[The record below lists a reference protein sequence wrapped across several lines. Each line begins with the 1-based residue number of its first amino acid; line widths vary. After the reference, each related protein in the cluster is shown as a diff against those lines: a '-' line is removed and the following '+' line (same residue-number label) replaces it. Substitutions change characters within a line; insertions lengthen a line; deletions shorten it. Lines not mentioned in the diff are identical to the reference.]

1 MEKSNIIK
9 KSISYLLSAA
19 MLLSLNGGIG
29 VFADSSFSDTE
40 ILDADIPSYIEKETI
55 NGEEWLVFDSGQD
68 MEWLRN
74 HVLNK
79 EDGEYSGGYYCRHNI
94 ILKNDI
100 NMKDYNGSN
109 NNAQY
114 SGIGWGQQWIG
125 FAGKFDGDGHS
136 IYNLNVYTDTPVGPK
151 GLLFNITKDA
161 TIRNVAVS
169 GELTANRYIGGLIGR
184 TTGSVTIENVVV
196 NGKLR
201 LENANSN
208 SIGGVI
214 GQCGSGQTVGGDKII
229 IRNTAAVGSCV
240 SATSTNP
247 AGGLIGHV
255 YGGYDVNIEN
265 SYAASDLECQGGS
278 VAGLIAGQG
287 TGTLRITNSYYKNTM
302 ADTSIIVMNNNGDAS
317 PIGPDSSFVSVKAI
331 SDEYMKSDDF
341 VNDLGTAFKKDLE
354 TPVANGYPI
363 PKSMN
368 AVEQEFT
375 GFVWSGEPKLIY
387 AAGESFD
394 LGTLTAKATYGSK
407 DYDATITVSN
417 TGELSLADK
426 TITVT
431 ASFNG
436 QSKSKIYD
444 LTVKKLV
451 KLEVTTPPN
460 KTSYYEGDKFSKAGM
475 VVTGTFENE
484 NGEQNTEVI
493 NDYTYSP
500 TTALKADD
508 YMIRIQYLNK
518 SIAYNIDVQ
527 KRYVDRLEIK
537 KMPAN
542 LIYATGEDYDFSD
555 MDVRVYYKHAPT
567 KAVKLK
573 YTSGPSGDGLYT
585 YKVDGN
591 TVTVEYAD
599 KGVTYTQSFEIMRLS
614 SKPKFEN
621 DICMLETADDMV
633 WFSNQVNA
641 CNKSYDAKLVC
652 DIDMSDAIAFKPIGY
667 AVSKGYSSAVFD
679 GNGKKITLNMTTYDT
694 GEITYTGLFGN
705 AVSATIKNLT
715 LDGNIQVNSKDFS
728 VGCIVGG
735 TYNNTIIENCVNK
748 CNIQVSNENSTAQVG
763 GIVGSI
769 GSNDKI
775 VNCIN
780 YGNID
785 VPNQNEVGGICGR
798 MSAYKKDLYIEKCA
812 NFGRV
817 NGKNN
822 VGGIVGCMSSMAH
835 ITDCYSKEN
844 ITGTS
849 ETGGLIGRIKGE
861 DDKVITQGY
870 FAGSVK
876 STEDDASYGVF
887 GNIDAS
893 TNLKISHIYYINSI
907 PNAYPD
913 DVKNNANVKVDDVSS
928 KTSDDLKSA
937 DILKMLGDAYTLAH
951 SEAAGNEG
959 YPVLKMQ
966 VTDEMHTWDEGTVTK
981 EATTEEEGE
990 KTYKC
995 TDPACDATKT
1005 ETIAKIEKPNN
1016 GGGSSSGGSGGGG
1029 GSASTAQKPTVTAG
1043 EGGKTSLS
1051 ANGSTLTI
1059 TPDAGYEISKVTLNG
1074 TDKGAVSSLTGLKT
1088 GDKVTVEFVKK
1099 ADNVVKVTYKDVA
1112 GSDWFNDAVNY
1123 VTEKGLMSG
1132 TGDSL
1137 FSPNADTT
1145 RGMLMTIL
1153 ARMSG
1158 TDTAGSSPW
1167 YQKGLDW
1174 AVSKGISDG
1183 TAPEMLIT
1191 REQLA
1196 TMLYRYAGSPDTTG
1210 SINRFS
1216 DADQVSGY
1224 ALNAVK
1230 WAVEKG
1236 IISGNGNAVTLDPK
1250 GYATRAQM
1258 ATMMMRYCELPA

>member
-1 MEKSNIIK
+1 MKKSNIIK

-29 VFADSSFSDTE
+29 VFADSSFSDSE

-100 NMKDYNGSN
+100 DMKDYNGSN

-229 IRNTAAVGSCV
+229 IRNTAVVGSCV

-317 PIGPDSSFVSVKAI
+317 PIGPDSSFVSVKAV

-354 TPVANGYPI
+354 TPIANGYPI
-363 PKSMN
+363 PKSIN
-368 AVEQEFT
+368 AEEHEFT

-387 AAGESFD
+387 AAGEKFD
-394 LGTLTAKATYGSK
+394 IGTLTAKATYGSK

-417 TGELSLADK
+417 TDELSLNDK

-436 QSKSKIYD
+436 QTESKTYD
-444 LTVKKLV
+444 LTVKKLI

-460 KTSYYEGDKFSKAGM
+460 KITYYEGEKFDATDM
-475 VVTGTFENE
+475 VVTGTFEDE
-484 NGEQNTEVI
+484 NGEQNTEEI
-493 NDYTYSP
+493 TDYKYSP
-500 TTALKADD
+500 DTALTSDD
-508 YMIRIQYLNK
+508 FMIRIQYLNK

-527 KRYVDRLEIK
+527 KRYVDRIEIGK
-537 KMPAN
+537 KPAN
-542 LIYATGEDYDFSD
+542 LLYAADENFDFSD
-555 MDVRVYYKHAPT
+555 MEVYVYYKDAPMF
-567 KAVKLK
+567 KVKLQ
-573 YTSGPSGDGLYT
+573 YTSGQSGNGMYT
-585 YKVDGN
+585 YKVIGN
-591 TVTVEYAD
+591 TVNVEYTD
-599 KGVTYTQSFEIMRLS
+599 KGVTYTQSFDVTRLAS
-614 SKPKFEN
+614 NKPEFVDN
-621 DICMLETADDMV
+621 VCMLETADDMA
-633 WFSNQVNA
+633 WFANQVNG
-641 CNKSYDAKLVC
+641 CNKSYDAKLVN
-652 DIDMSDAIAFKPIGY
+652 DIDLSNSTSFKPIGY
-667 AVSKGYSSAVFD
+667 GYPNLANSYTSAVFD
-679 GNGKKITLNMTTYDT
+679 GNGKKIILNM
-694 GEITYTGLFGN
+694 ITELDVNDIGYTGLFGRVN
-705 AVSATIKNLT
+705 NSVIKNIT
-715 LDGNIQVNSKDFS
+715 VEGNIIAKGKDFS
-728 VGCIVGG
+728 IGG
-735 TYNNTIIENCVNK
+735 VVAGSFDGTVIENCINK
-748 CNIQVSNENSTAQVG
+748 CNIQASNEKSTAKIG

-769 GSNDKI
+769 GANDKV

-780 YGNID
+780 YANID
-785 VPNQNEVGGICGR
+785 VSNFSGVGGICGQA
-798 MSAYKKDLYIEKCA
+798 SAFKKNMYIEKCS
-812 NFGRV
+812 NWGNI
-817 NGKNN
+817 NGKSN
-822 VGGIVGCMSSMAH
+822 VGGLIGIMSSLSH
-835 ITDCYSKEN
+835 VSDCYSKGN

-849 ETGGLIGRIKGE
+849 SVGGLIGLIKSADNKSIE
-861 DDKVITQGY
+861 QSY
-870 FAGSVK
+870 FVGSVK
-876 STEDDASYGVF
+876 QSNDDVSYGIF
-887 GNIDAS
+887 GTLEAKPNI
-893 TNLKISHIYYINSI
+893 NISHVYYINNIS
-907 PNAYPD
+907 NSYPEAAA
-913 DVKNNANVKVDDVSS
+913 NNVSADDVSS
-928 KTSDDLKSA
+928 KTSDELKSA
-937 DILKMLGDAYTLAH
+937 DILETLGKAYTLVH
-951 SEAAGNEG
+951 SESVGNEG
-959 YPVLKMQ
+959 YPVLKWQ
-966 VTDEMHTWDEGTVTK
+966 ITDEMHTWDEGTVTK

-1005 ETIAKIEKPNN
+1005 EAIAKIEKPNN
-1016 GGGSSSGGSGGGG
+1016 GGGSSSGG
-1029 GSASTAQKPTVTAG
+1029 GSASTVQKSTVTAG

-1074 TDKGAVSSLTGLKT
+1074 TDKGTVSSLTGLKT
-1088 GDKVTVEFVKK
+1088 GDKVTVAFVKK

-1158 TDTAGSSPW
+1158 TDTASSSPW

-1236 IISGNGNAVTLDPK
+1236 VISGNGNAVTLDPK

>member
-1 MEKSNIIK
+1 MK
-9 KSISYLLSAA
+9 KNNVLKNVVSYLLVVV
-19 MLLSLNGGIG
+19 MFLSFNSGIS
-29 VFADSSFSDTE
+29 VFAESSSDAE
-40 ILDADIPSYIEKETI
+40 LLDAEIPSYIEKETI

-317 PIGPDSSFVSVKAI
+317 PIGPDSSFVSVKAV
-331 SDEYMKSDDF
+331 SDEYMKSDNF
-341 VNDLGTAFKKDLE
+341 INDLGTAFKKDSGS
-354 TPVANGYPI
+354 PVANGYPI
-363 PKSMN
+363 PKSMSE
-368 AVEQEFT
+368 VEQEFT
-375 GFVWSGEPKLIY
+375 GFVWSGTPKLIY
-387 AAGESFD
+387 ADGEKFD
-394 LGTLTAKATYGSK
+394 IGTLTAKATYGSN
-407 DYDATITVSN
+407 DYDATLTVSN

-436 QSKSKIYD
+436 QSESRTYD
-444 LTVKKLV
+444 LTIKKLV
-451 KLEVTTPPN
+451 KLEVTTPPK
-460 KTSYYEGDKFSKAGM
+460 KTSYYEGDKFSKSGM

-484 NGEQNTEVI
+484 DGEQYTEI
-493 NDYTYSP
+493 IKDYTYSP

-537 KMPAN
+537 KMPTN
-542 LIYATGEDYDFSD
+542 LVYAAGEEYDFSD

-573 YTSGPSGDGLYT
+573 YTSGQSGDGYYT

-599 KGVTYTQSFEIMRLS
+599 KGVTYTQSFEITRLS

-621 DICMLETADDMV
+621 DICMLETAEDMV

-652 DIDMSDAIAFKPIGY
+652 DIDMSDATAFKPIGY

-715 LDGNIQVNSKDFS
+715 VDGNIQVNSSDFS

-748 CNIQVSNENSTAQVG
+748 CNIQVSNEKSTAQVG

-769 GSNDKI
+769 GSNDKL

-785 VPNQNEVGGICGR
+785 VPTQNEVGGICGM
-798 MSAYKKDLYIEKCA
+798 MSAYKQDLYIEKCA
-812 NFGRV
+812 NFGDV
-817 NGKNN
+817 NGKDD
-822 VGGIVGCMSSMAH
+822 VGGIVGYMSSMSH
-835 ITDCYSKEN
+835 ITDCYSKGN

-849 ETGGLIGRIKGE
+849 KTGGLIGRIKSE
-861 DDKVITQGY
+861 DNKVITQCY

-887 GNIDAS
+887 GNIDTS
-893 TNLKISHIYYINSI
+893 TNLEVSHVYYINSI

-913 DVKNNANVKVDDVSS
+913 DVKNNTKVKVEDVSS
-928 KTSDDLKSA
+928 KTSDELKSA
-937 DILKMLGDAYTLAH
+937 DILKTLGEAFTLTH

-1005 ETIAKIEKPNN
+1005 EAIAKIEKPSS
-1016 GGGSSSGGSGGGG
+1016 GGSSSGGSGGTD
-1029 GSASTAQKPTVTAG
+1029 STAQKPTVKAG
-1043 EGGKTSLS
+1043 EGGKVSLS
-1051 ANGSTLTI
+1051 ADGTSLTI
-1059 TPDAGYEISKVTLNG
+1059 TPDAGYEISKVTVNG
-1074 TDKGAVSSLTGLKT
+1074 TDKGSVSSLTGLKT
-1088 GDKVTVEFVKK
+1088 GDKISVEFAKK
-1099 ADNVVKVTYKDVA
+1099 SESGDKAVYKDVED
-1112 GSDWFNDAVNY
+1112 SDWFNEAVNY
-1123 VTEKGLMSG
+1123 VTVKGLMSG
-1132 TGDSL
+1132 TGHSL

-1158 TDTAGSSPW
+1158 VDTSDSTPW

-1174 AVSKGISDG
+1174 AVTQGVSDG
-1183 TAPEMLIT
+1183 TAPEKIIT

-1196 TMLYRYAGSPDTTG
+1196 TMLYRYAGSPETTG
-1210 SINRFS
+1210 KVNRFN
-1216 DADQVSGY
+1216 DADQVSDY

-1236 IISGNGNAVTLDPK
+1236 IISGNGDAVTLDPK
-1250 GYATRAQM
+1250 GHATRAQM
-1258 ATMMMRYCELPA
+1258 ATMMMRYCELAA

>member
-1 MEKSNIIK
+1 MK
-9 KSISYLLSAA
+9 KNNVLKNVVSYLLVVV
-19 MLLSLNGGIG
+19 MLLSFNSGIS
-29 VFADSSFSDTE
+29 VFAESSSDAE
-40 ILDADIPSYIEKETI
+40 LLDAEIPSYIEKETI

-94 ILKNDI
+94 ILKKDI
-100 NMKDYNGSN
+100 DMKEYNGSN

-317 PIGPDSSFVSVKAI
+317 PIGPDSSFVSVKAV

-363 PKSMN
+363 PKSIN
-368 AVEQEFT
+368 AEEHEFT

-387 AAGESFD
+387 AAGEKFD
-394 LGTLTAKATYGSK
+394 IGTLTAKATYGSK
-407 DYDATITVSN
+407 DYDAAITVSN
-417 TGELSLADK
+417 TDELSLNDK

-436 QSKSKIYD
+436 QTESKTYD
-444 LTVKKLV
+444 LTVKKLI

-460 KTSYYEGDKFSKAGM
+460 KITYYEGEKFDATGM
-475 VVTGTFENE
+475 VVTGTFEDE
-484 NGEQNTEVI
+484 NGEQNTEEI
-493 NDYTYSP
+493 TDYKYSP
-500 TTALKADD
+500 DTALTADD
-508 YMIRIQYLNK
+508 FMIRIQYLNK

-527 KRYVDRLEIK
+527 KRYVDRIEIIK
-537 KMPAN
+537 KPAN
-542 LIYATGEDYDFSD
+542 LLYAADENFDFSD
-555 MDVRVYYKHAPT
+555 MEVCVYYKDAPMFM
-567 KAVKLK
+567 VKLQ
-573 YTSGPSGDGLYT
+573 YTSGQSGNGMYT
-585 YKVDGN
+585 YKVVGN
-591 TVTVEYAD
+591 TVNVEYTD
-599 KGVTYTQSFEIMRLS
+599 KGVTYTQSFDITRLAS
-614 SKPKFEN
+614 NKPKFVDN
-621 DICMLETADDMV
+621 VCMLETADDMA
-633 WFSNQVNA
+633 WFANQVNG
-641 CNKSYDAKLVC
+641 CNKSYDAMLVN
-652 DIDMSDAIAFKPIGY
+652 DIDLSNSTAFKPIGY
-667 AVSKGYSSAVFD
+667 GYPTLENSYTSAVFD
-679 GNGKKITLNMTTYDT
+679 GNGKKIILNMVTELDVNDI
-694 GEITYTGLFGN
+694 GYTGLFGCVN
-705 AVSATIKNLT
+705 NSVIKNIT
-715 LDGNIQVNSKDFS
+715 VEGNVIANGIDYSI
-728 VGCIVGG
+728 GGIVAGSSNG
-735 TYNNTIIENCVNK
+735 TVIENCINK
-748 CNIQVSNENSTAQVG
+748 CKIQASNENSTATIG

-769 GSNDKI
+769 GGNDKL

-785 VPNQNEVGGICGR
+785 APNQYAVGGICGT
-798 MSAYKKDLYIEKCA
+798 MSAYKQDLYIEKCA
-812 NFGRV
+812 NFGDV
-817 NGKNN
+817 NGKDD
-822 VGGIVGCMSSMAH
+822 VGGIVGYMSSMGH
-835 ITDCYSKEN
+835 ITDCYSKGN

-849 ETGGLIGRIKGE
+849 ETGGLIGLIK
-861 DDKVITQGY
+861 DKYNKVITQCY

-876 STEDDASYGVF
+876 STEDDASYGVS
-887 GNIDAS
+887 GKIDAK
-893 TNLKISHIYYINSI
+893 TNLEISHVYYINSI

-913 DVKNNANVKVDDVSS
+913 DVKNNTKVKVEDVSS
-928 KTSDDLKSA
+928 KTSDELKSA
-937 DILKMLGDAYTLAH
+937 DILKVLGDAYTLAH

-1005 ETIAKIEKPNN
+1005 EAIAKIEKPSS
-1016 GGGSSSGGSGGGG
+1016 GGSSSGGSGGTD
-1029 GSASTAQKPTVTAG
+1029 SIAQKPTVKAG
-1043 EGGKTSLS
+1043 EGGKVSLS
-1051 ANGSTLTI
+1051 ADGTSLTI
-1059 TPDAGYEISKVTLNG
+1059 TPDAGYEISKVTVNG
-1074 TDKGAVSSLTGLKT
+1074 TDKGSVSSLTGLKT
-1088 GDKVTVEFVKK
+1088 GDKISVEFAKK
-1099 ADNVVKVTYKDVA
+1099 SESGDKAVYKDVA
-1112 GSDWFNDAVNY
+1112 DSDWFNEAVNY
-1123 VTEKGLMSG
+1123 VTVKGLMSG
-1132 TGDSL
+1132 TGHSL

-1158 TDTAGSSPW
+1158 VDTSDSTPW

-1174 AVSKGISDG
+1174 AVTQGVSDG
-1183 TAPEMLIT
+1183 TAPEKIIT

-1196 TMLYRYAGSPDTTG
+1196 TMLYRYAGSPETTG
-1210 SINRFS
+1210 KVNRFN
-1216 DADQVSGY
+1216 DADQVSDY

-1236 IISGNGNAVTLDPK
+1236 IISGNGDAVTLDPK
-1250 GYATRAQM
+1250 GHATRAQM
-1258 ATMMMRYCELPA
+1258 ATMMMRYCELAA